1 MKILISS
8 CLVGNKVRYDGTSKT
23 MDGLELLT
31 RYHELLPICP
41 EVAGGLPIPREK
53 AEIKGNP
60 EDILSGDMGGVYTGS
75 DVDVTEEFLKGAG
88 ITLAYCVENKIEAA
102 ILKEKSPSCGSNFV
116 YDGTHTGTLIS
127 GEGITANLLKKNGIA
142 VYSET
147 NWQELLPG
155 DCDY

>member
-8 CLVGNKVRYDGTSKT
+8 CLVGNMVRYDGTSKT

-60 EDILSGDMGGVYTGS
+60 ENILSGTGGGVFTGT

-88 ITLAYCVENKIEAA
+88 ITLAYCVENNIEAA
-102 ILKEKSPSCGSNFV
+102 ILKERSPSCGSNFV
-116 YDGTHTGTLIS
+116 YDGSHS
-127 GEGITANLLKKNGIA
+127 GKLMEGRGITAHLLGSSGIK

-147 NWQELLPG
+147 NWQELLPE